1 MTKICFTRE
10 EWLSKVAAKIA
21 HTVFEPNG
29 YTVPS
34 NIRYSCGF
42 PSKHA
47 TGLRNRRIG
56 ECWSLDAS
64 DDQTFEI
71 LISPLLGD
79 ALQAADVL
87 AHEIVHATVGL
98 KHGHK
103 GEFARCA
110 RKIGLVGKLTATT
123 AGEGLKQ
130 ILQQIIDEVGEYPHA
145 KLRALNQRVFREGKS
160 MVKLQ
165 CTACA
170 AEGNRY
176 MLRMGAPSLRQG
188 APLCPVHQVA
198 LEVKI

>member
-1 MTKICFTRE
+1 MTTVCTTRE
-10 EWLSKVAAKIA
+10 EWLCKVADKIA
-21 HTVFEPNG
+21 SMIFEPNG
-29 YTVPS
+29 YTVPK

-42 PSKHA
+42 PSKNA

-64 DDQTFEI
+64 EDNTFEI

-79 ALQAADVL
+79 AMQAADVL

-98 KHGHK
+98 QHGHK

-123 AGEGLKQ
+123 AGEELKKT
-130 ILQQIIDEVGEYPHA
+130 LQAIIDEIGEYPHA
-145 KLRALNQRVFREGKS
+145 KLRALRRPVFRESAG
-160 MVKLQ
+160 MARLQ
-165 CTACA
+165 CTECA
-170 AEGNRY
+170 ANGTKY

-188 APLCPVHQVA
+188 IPLCPTHMIP
-198 LEVKI
+198 LTVKS